1 MHLHETEDE
10 IREGMTRF
18 GVRPIERMRRL
29 GLLGP
34 NLIAVHA
41 VHLSDQEI
49 ALLVEQGASV
59 AHCPSSNLKLA
70 SGVAPLARF
79 VEAGLNTGL
88 GTDGAA
94 SNNRL
99 DLFEEMRL
107 AALLAKAASGRA
119 NAVPAEA
126 VLRMATI
133 DAARALGLDRRVG
146 SLVPGKAADMIA
158 VALEGVALA
167 PVYHSVSHLVYA
179 AGRDDV
185 SHVWVEGELLVED
198 CRLTKLDAAQLVAKA
213 YSWQARIA
221 ELA

>member
-1 MHLHETEDE
+1 
-10 IREGMTRF
+10 
-18 GVRPIERMRRL
+18 
-29 GLLGP
+29 
-34 NLIAVHA
+34 
-41 VHLSDQEI
+41 
-49 ALLVEQGASV
+49 V

-126 VLRMATI
+126 ALRMATI

-167 PVYHSVSHLVYA
+167 PVYHPVSHLVYA

-198 CRLTKLDAAQLVAKA
+198 GRLTKLDAAQLVAKA
-213 YSWQARIA
+213 RSWQARIA